1 MNRDKALKVKIANEV
16 AKGRDALD
24 FSPPSPNPASLWATT
39 HGIDFRKIGKSST
52 GQLNQKSHHLL
63 FKPKIA
69 VKDLKLGSG
78 Y

>member
-1 MNRDKALKVKIANEV
+1 VTLMNRDKALKVKIANEV

-52 GQLNQKSHHLL
+52 G
-63 FKPKIA
+63 
-69 VKDLKLGSG
+69 
-78 Y
+78 